1 MKTIYRR
8 LLSRFQLK
16 LKQVK
21 SYLSQDVGQMDAF
34 YIELIYFIFDSE
46 NYRVCCSTIILIAF
60 TIHTGFLLLPCKDDD
75 FFFQ

>member
-46 NYRVCCSTIILIAF
+46 KLSS
-60 TIHTGFLLLPCKDDD
+60 LLFHNHIDC
-75 FFFQ
+75 FHNSYGVSFAAV